1 MQPLRTEDVSISCRR
16 FFEFLREVLQSAG
29 SEILTT
35 DFLFI
40 FPRAFRW
47 PQFLEMLGG
56 EYMVPCRKPD

>member
-1 MQPLRTEDVSISCRR
+1 MQPLITEDVSISCRR
-16 FFEFLREVLQSAG
+16 FLEFLREVLQSAG
-29 SEILTT
+29 SEILAT

-47 PQFLEMLGG
+47 LQFLEMLGG